1 MFLRRKLSAAL
12 AAGPNSQRTPPR
24 QRPFDGSI
32 AVLDCTTSIAEWK
45 GIGLHVMIPIIATSV
60 GVAPHGGDA
69 VGYSFDVV
77 RFMWSGFCVQ
87 LRPRRSTSGWI
98 STARHR
104 CSESAAYDGW
114 RSIVE

>member
-69 VGYSFDVV
+69 VGYSFYVV
-77 RFMWSGFCVQ
+77 RLLC
-87 LRPRRSTSGWI
+87 
-98 STARHR
+98 
-104 CSESAAYDGW
+104 SAAATPEHIGMDQH
-114 RSIVE
+114 RSAPLL